1 LDRVRRMC
9 CWLRWK
15 KGTRMQFYQPLY
27 DLRSLWRRRHQP
39 PYTHYLPLY
48 PHTLAELAIPSLP
61 SSPPLNLAKP
71 ATYPHSPHSLTLRRS
86 LLLPPLNSRNY
97 ARLARDLAFQVRNT
111 WKSQLGYAVFWNE
124 SFKTIEPALLSLLLQ
139 LLPLL
144 RWSSVRHLK
153 THKSHFPTPLPLNN
167 PLAPSL
173 HVLHPLMYNNSTST
187 CSGRGKCVEASK
199 AGRTCFVCN
208 CGKTTTGEGNKIKT
222 DYWAGESCERKDISG
237 PFVLLSGTVIVMVL
251 LIVGSISLLYGVGDH
266 PLPST
271 LLATAV
277 NVKKD

>member
-61 SSPPLNLAKP
+61 CSPPLNLAKP

-97 ARLARDLAFQVRNT
+97 ARLARDLAFQARNT

-173 HVLHPLMYNNSTST
+173 HVLHPLMYVTIAP
-187 CSGRGKCVEASK
+187 RPAL
-199 AGRTCFVCN
+199 A
-208 CGKTTTGEGNKIKT
+208 EGNVLRLPRLDEPVLYATVGRQPQEKVIKSKQITGQGKAANEKISAARLSCSLAPSSSWSYLLLDPYPCST
-222 DYWAGESCERKDISG
+222 AWATNPCRVPYWR
-237 PFVLLSGTVIVMVL
+237 P
-251 LIVGSISLLYGVGDH
+251 
-266 PLPST
+266 P
-271 LLATAV
+271 
-277 NVKKD
+277 